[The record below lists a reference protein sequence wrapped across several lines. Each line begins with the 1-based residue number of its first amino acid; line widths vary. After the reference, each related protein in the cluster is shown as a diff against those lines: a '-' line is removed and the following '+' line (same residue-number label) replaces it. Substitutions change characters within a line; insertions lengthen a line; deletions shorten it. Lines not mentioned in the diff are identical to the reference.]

1 MAWMPQYDLLR
12 IRINQDESEDTEATK
27 HSVLS
32 GISKVYDPLG
42 LLTPFTVKTNKLMR
56 RIWGMN
62 PKFGWDD
69 VLDSEF
75 QNKWRQ
81 IKDEM
86 EGIDTQ
92 T

>member
-27 HSVLS
+27 RSVLS
-32 GISKVYDPLG
+32 SISKVYDPLG
-42 LLTPFTVKTNKLMR
+42 LLTPYTVKAKILMR

-62 PKFGWDD
+62 PKFVWDD

-75 QNKWRQ
+75 
-81 IKDEM
+81 
-86 EGIDTQ
+86 
-92 T
+92 